1 MYDHKTKKNTI
12 RPVSKYKIFIFGFK
26 AKENK
31 TKKERINFL
40 VRIIHFWIP
49 WQGLKK
55 VYS

>member
-1 MYDHKTKKNTI
+1 MIIEQKKI
-12 RPVSKYKIFIFGFK
+12 RLGQFQNIKFIFGFK

-31 TKKERINFL
+31 TKKERIYFL

-49 WQGLKK
+49 WQDFKK